1 MSTDWSDPE
10 LEALL
15 NELAPEVEGREGLLE
30 AHRQLEKD
38 LLRLAD
44 PMPPTDFVQRVM
56 RRVEAAPTRALSRG
70 EVFTAVGIVTFTMAA
85 AVLALFTIGS
95 GSSGVGLAL
104 AELVVRV
111 RDALVAMGSALVAV
125 WSTAALPMAVG
136 LLVTVGLLLVALKRF
151 AGPATAKATS

>member
-15 NELAPEVEGREGLLE
+15 SELAPEAESREGLLE

-56 RRVEAAPTRALSRG
+56 RRVEAAPARSLSRS
-70 EVFTAVGIVTFTMAA
+70 EVFTAAGIVTFTVAA

-151 AGPATAKATS
+151 AGPTTAKATS